1 MNFHGDIIEES
12 LEDKSVLKDVKVLK
26 TRVSTVTSQ
35 YKTPWLKHWTLH
47 TVEVPEDKVES
58 VAKKLS
64 VCIDDNHKSSWYID
78 FKNDRLHYII
88 FRNKVFKVNLS
99 KKDPYGDAIKYGISL
114 GIPDSQ
120 LDFDS
125 GVL

>member
-1 MNFHGDIIEES
+1 M
-12 LEDKSVLKDVKVLK
+12 
-26 TRVSTVTSQ
+26 
-35 YKTPWLKHWTLH
+35 TLH

-64 VCIDDNHKSSWYID
+64 VCIDDNHKNSWYID